1 MTSPNDRR
9 YTASHEW
16 LKPEGDLVVIG
27 ITRFA
32 VDQLTDVT
40 YAELKPAGTKLQAGD
55 IVAEVESVKTT
66 SDVYTSVPG
75 EIVEVNGALADDP
88 GVLNSDPYGA
98 GWLVKIR
105 ASDTAPLASL
115 MDAGAYDAANPT

>member
-105 ASDTAPLASL
+105 ASDTAPLAAL